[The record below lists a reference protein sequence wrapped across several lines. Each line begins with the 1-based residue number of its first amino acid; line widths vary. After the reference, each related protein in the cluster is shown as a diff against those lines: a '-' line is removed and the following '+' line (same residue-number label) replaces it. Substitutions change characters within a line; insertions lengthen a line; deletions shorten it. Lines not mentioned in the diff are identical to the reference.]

1 MSAEGS
7 RMHVGRSFSGNEIE
21 QTCGCPLTACGLVD
35 TLDLSPECEHHPFS
49 RGKTL
54 RQGHRAEHCPALS
67 PDTLVENFLDEEPL
81 VARKVE
87 S

>member
-1 MSAEGS
+1 
-7 RMHVGRSFSGNEIE
+7 MHVGRSFSGNDIE

-54 RQGHRAEHCPALS
+54 RQGHRAEDCPAL
-67 PDTLVENFLDEEPL
+67 PVEDLVQKFLDTNL
-81 VARKVE
+81 IVKRLQL
-87 S
+87 